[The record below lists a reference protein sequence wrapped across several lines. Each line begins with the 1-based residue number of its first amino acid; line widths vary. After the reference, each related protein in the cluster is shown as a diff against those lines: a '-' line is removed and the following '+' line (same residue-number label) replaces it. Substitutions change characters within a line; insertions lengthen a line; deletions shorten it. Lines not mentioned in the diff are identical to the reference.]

1 MSSSSLFLRVALR
14 RLARRASLG
23 HVGEPTE
30 EEVPALS
37 VLPVALPPH
46 VNTTR
51 RLGTTS
57 TYRPEATCLG
67 SANCTRNVPL
77 FVGSSSAI
85 RPFHR
90 TYSTGSVNSRNTVSG
105 DASIVIVRSMTLV
118 STAMPAPPLFFLL
131 RGGLQRA
138 KARIPEVL
146 EIRAQLRDRLGSRP
160 VEALR
165 AALALGHKVRLL
177 EDAQVLRDRRP
188 CHVEAACDL
197 SNRELG
203 QRHHPQDLAASGLR
217 NRRERVHRVK
227 RKH

>member
-1 MSSSSLFLRVALR
+1 PISSRRSSPARAAGVPPPRRRADRGRSPSPQRAARRPPTPCEHDAPVGDDLDVPARSDLLGVRELHAERAALR
-14 RLARRASLG
+14 RLELRD
-23 HVGEPTE
+23 P
-30 EEVPALS
+30 P
-37 VLPVALPPH
+37 LPP
-46 VNTTR
+46 
-51 RLGTTS
+51 
-57 TYRPEATCLG
+57 E
-67 SANCTRNVPL
+67 
-77 FVGSSSAI
+77 
-85 RPFHR
+85 
-90 TYSTGSVNSRNTVSG
+90 YSTGSVNSRNTVSG

-131 RGGLQRA
+131 RRGLQRA